1 MGKKDIVDR
10 PFFSDCERFAE
21 LINCS
26 IYGGE
31 KILSSK
37 DLILLQRK
45 YPSLSG
51 VSGENE
57 RDILMK
63 DRKHNICYGIEIET
77 ESDYSMPERVMVYD
91 ICEYEYQI
99 KVLHK
104 EHIDRKDYKNYKEKK
119 SRMKESDILLP
130 TVTVVLYLGE
140 GRWEGRLKLS
150 QMFGMSEHI
159 KNLIGTRLHD
169 YDFPIIEADYVN
181 SEDYKTDLKEFFQAM
196 QCRGDRKGLESLFRT
211 DRFQNIRLDTA
222 RAIAVHLNVKE
233 LIHKMDKEEKS
244 MCRAFEELME
254 EKRQEGKIKG
264 RSEGKREEKLLII
277 KRMIKE
283 GLDEALISKVT
294 RCTKEEYTMAASR

>member
-26 IYGGE
+26 VYGGE
-31 KILSSK
+31 EILSPK
-37 DLILLQRK
+37 DLNLLHRK

-51 VSGENE
+51 ASGENE
-57 RDILMK
+57 RDVLMR

-99 KVLHK
+99 KELHK
-104 EHIDRKDYKNYKEKK
+104 EHIDRKDYKNYREKK

-130 TVTVVLYLGE
+130 IVTVVLYLGE
-140 GRWEGRLKLS
+140 GRWEGRLRLS
-150 QMFGMSEHI
+150 QMFGKAENM
-159 KNLIGTRLHD
+159 KNLIGARLHD
-169 YDFPIIEADYVN
+169 YDFPLIEADYVN
-181 SEDYKTDLKEFFQAM
+181 PEDYKTDLKEFFQAM
-196 QCRGDRKGLESLFRT
+196 QCRDDRKGLERLFKT
-211 DRFQNIRLDTA
+211 ERFQNIRLETA

-233 LIHKMDKEEKS
+233 LIHKMDKEELP

-264 RSEGKREEKLLII
+264 ISEGKREEKVLII

-283 GLDEALISKVT
+283 GLDEALISRVT
-294 RCTKEEYTMAASR
+294 KCTKEEYTMAAGR

>member
-51 VSGENE
+51 ISGENE
-57 RDILMK
+57 GDILMK
-63 DRKHNICYGIEIET
+63 DRKHNTCYGIEIET

-99 KVLHK
+99 KALQK
-104 EHIDRKDYKNYKEKK
+104 EHIDRKDYKNYREKK
-119 SRMKESDILLP
+119 SRMKESDIILP
-130 TVTVVLYLGE
+130 TITVVMYLGE

-150 QMFGMSEHI
+150 QMFGMSEDT
-159 KNLIGTRLHD
+159 KNLIGARLHD
-169 YDFPIIEADYVN
+169 YDFPLIEADYVKP
-181 SEDYKTDLKEFFQAM
+181 EDYKTDLKEFFQ
-196 QCRGDRKGLESLFRT
+196 
-211 DRFQNIRLDTA
+211 
-222 RAIAVHLNVKE
+222 AIAVHLNVKE

-254 EKRQEGKIKG
+254 EKREEGKIKG